1 MKKFS
6 FKRFKQHDLVGAG
19 CGVFLVLVMVVQA
32 VLGMLPATAG
42 VKDADVPAEAIT
54 LTGSAMGRNAD
65 VVVQVVATEDKIYQ
79 IKVIE
84 HNETANIGTKA
95 ISELPVNIFQ
105 AQTLK
110 VDAITGSTVTSDAIK
125 AAIINA
131 LEEGGMKPEVFGG
144 EKFKVETIA
153 KKVETGSGVSVTY
166 AADWQEKYPDIYAS
180 WARNGEND
188 THTDYLED
196 YPMLVTL
203 YEPYG
208 FSKDYLSARG
218 HTFNLDDIMATERI
232 GPNSMASCWTCKAPE
247 FTNLVN
253 NEGEAVY
260 SMKFSDLLQEINE
273 PISCYNCHAN
283 TPGKVTVTHT
293 YLTDAV
299 GEDFEKIDAA
309 TLSCGQCHVEYYFFP
324 GTNATTLPYSNHDT
338 MSPDAILAYYNDG
351 SNFPSGEPFVDYTNP
366 RTGVKQI
373 KVQHPELETFLG
385 EGSQHRNTYTCA
397 DCHMGTEV
405 NENGKTYTS
414 HYLSSPLE
422 NSALIEAECSS
433 CHADL
438 VSEIKALQEDVERLT
453 YTVGYE
459 LEFLTEELAKAVA
472 GSEYTEDELNA
483 IRALARD
490 AQFYWDFVFVE
501 NSEGAHNSALT
512 YDCLFKA
519 QDLCNQALAMFK

>member
-1 MKKFS
+1 
-6 FKRFKQHDLVGAG
+6 
-19 CGVFLVLVMVVQA
+19 
-32 VLGMLPATAG
+32 
-42 VKDADVPAEAIT
+42 
-54 LTGSAMGRNAD
+54 
-65 VVVQVVATEDKIYQ
+65 
-79 IKVIE
+79 
-84 HNETANIGTKA
+84 
-95 ISELPVNIFQ
+95 
-105 AQTLK
+105 
-110 VDAITGSTVTSDAIK
+110 
-125 AAIINA
+125 
-131 LEEGGMKPEVFGG
+131 
-144 EKFKVETIA
+144 
-153 KKVETGSGVSVTY
+153 
-166 AADWQEKYPDIYAS
+166 
-180 WARNGEND
+180 
-188 THTDYLED
+188 
-196 YPMLVTL
+196 
-203 YEPYG
+203 
-208 FSKDYLSARG
+208 
-218 HTFNLDDIMATERI
+218 
-232 GPNSMASCWTCKAPE
+232 
-247 FTNLVN
+247 
-253 NEGEAVY
+253 
-260 SMKFSDLLQEINE
+260 
-273 PISCYNCHAN
+273 
-283 TPGKVTVTHT
+283 
-293 YLTDAV
+293 
-299 GEDFEKIDAA
+299 
-309 TLSCGQCHVEYYFFP
+309 
-324 GTNATTLPYSNHDT
+324 

-373 KVQHPELETFLG
+373 KVQHPEMETFIG

-422 NSALIEAECSS
+422 NAALIEGECAS